1 MAGIYKLPEYK
12 QHPVAVSLMSGGMDD
27 EEFNAF
33 CADVESRGILF
44 PASLYE
50 GMVLDGWHRYRAAQR
65 TGSELKFIEYKGKDP
80 AGYIASCNVL
90 RRKLSSLQRA
100 LVGARLHRDHGITQ
114 REACKKLGISNEVI
128 TLVLK
133 TLDSK
138 NTKLIKRIE
147 SEGDFTRGLLKEEL
161 GDAGLLRVKPKSE
174 IDPSTLTN
182 SVFDM
187 GRTNGLVR
195 DIDGSRT
202 GDDYSKP
209 YEPEEQDNLEDDDGV
224 DELLAVGNG
233 LKAAQRASRK
243 PKISAAMVL
252 SEQFRALMADERAS
266 FMQMIWPIAKEIVEA
281 AEWSQYTPLMADE
294 FKTIIESTRKTKA
307 KSVDTP
313 LKALAR
319 ASKKDKAVA

>member
-1 MAGIYKLPEYK
+1 MSVYKLPEYK
-12 QHPVAVSLMSGGMDD
+12 QHPVALALMPGGMDD
-27 EEFNAF
+27 TEFDAF
-33 CADVESRGILF
+33 CADVEERGILF

-50 GMVLDGWHRYRAAQR
+50 GMVLDGWHRYRAAKR

-147 SEGDFTRGLLKEEL
+147 AEADFTRGMLKEEL
-161 GDAGLLRVKPKSE
+161 EDAGLLRAKPKT
-174 IDPSTLTN
+174 DVDVSTLTN

-187 GRTNGLVR
+187 GRTGGVAR
-195 DIDGSRT
+195 DTDGT
-202 GDDYSKP
+202 EG
-209 YEPEEQDNLEDDDGV
+209 EDDMD
-224 DELLAVGNG
+224 DLLGTSVGKG
-233 LKAAQRASRK
+233 LKADQRAARK
-243 PKISAAMVL
+243 PKETVSQTMQQQY
-252 SEQFRALMADERAS
+252 EALMHDEKIS
-266 FMQMIWPIAKEIVEA
+266 FLQMIWPTASKLLSEA
-281 AEWSQYTPLMADE
+281 GLSPKPALTV
-294 FKTIIESTRKTKA
+294 
-307 KSVDTP
+307 VDTP
-313 LKALAR
+313 LKALKR
-319 ASKKDKAVA
+319 STPRDLKKSKTA

>member
-1 MAGIYKLPEYK
+1 MSSGIYKLPEYK
-12 QHPVAVSLMSGGMDD
+12 QHPVALALMPGGMDD
-27 EEFNAF
+27 TEFDAF
-33 CADVESRGILF
+33 CADVEERGILF

-50 GMVLDGWHRYRAAQR
+50 GMVLDGWHRYRAAKR

-147 SEGDFTRGLLKEEL
+147 SEADFTRGMLKEEL
-161 GDAGLLRVKPKSE
+161 EDAGLLRAKPKT
-174 IDPSTLTN
+174 DVDVSTLTN

-187 GRTNGLVR
+187 A
-195 DIDGSRT
+195 RT
-202 GDDYSKP
+202 GGVPRDTDGT
-209 YEPEEQDNLEDDDGV
+209 EEDPEEDDGV
-224 DELLAVGNG
+224 GDILSVGKG
-233 LKAAQRASRK
+233 LKADQRAARR
-243 PKISAAMVL
+243 PKESAAMTL
-252 SEQFRALMADERAS
+252 SEGFRALMADERES
-266 FMQMIWPIAKEIVEA
+266 FMQMIWPVAKEIVRA
-281 AEWSQYTPLMADE
+281 AAWGQDFTKSAEE
-294 FKTIIESTRKTKA
+294 FKATVVANRKA
-307 KSVDTP
+307 SQDTP

-319 ASKKDKAVA
+319 GKKVASV

>member
-1 MAGIYKLPEYK
+1 VKQGNINMSSGIYKLPEYK
-12 QHPVAVSLMSGGMDD
+12 QHPVALALMPGGMDD

-33 CADVESRGILF
+33 CADVEERGILF

-50 GMVLDGWHRYRAAQR
+50 GMVLDGWHRYRAAKR

-147 SEGDFTRGLLKEEL
+147 AEADFTRGMLKEEL
-161 GDAGLLRVKPKSE
+161 EDAGLLRAKPKT
-174 IDPSTLTN
+174 DVDVSTLTN

-187 GRTNGLVR
+187 GRTGGVAR
-195 DIDGSRT
+195 DTDGT
-202 GDDYSKP
+202 DTED
-209 YEPEEQDNLEDDDGV
+209 DDDGV
-224 DELLAVGNG
+224 DDLLSVGKG
-233 LKAAQRASRK
+233 LKADQRAARK
-243 PKISAAMVL
+243 PKETVAQTMQQQY
-252 SEQFRALMADERAS
+252 EALMHDEKIS
-266 FMQMIWPIAKEIVEA
+266 FLQMIWPTACKLLNEAGLDAKPV
-281 AEWSQYTPLMADE
+281 L
-294 FKTIIESTRKTKA
+294 KV
-307 KSVDTP
+307 VDTP
-313 LKALAR
+313 LKALTR
-319 ASKKDKAVA
+319 AAKGKKVAA

>member
-1 MAGIYKLPEYK
+1 MSGIYALPEYN
-12 QHPVAVSLMSGGMDD
+12 QHPVALALMPGGMDNT
-27 EEFNAF
+27 EFDAF
-33 CADVESRGILF
+33 CADVEERGILF

-50 GMVLDGWHRYRAAQR
+50 GMVLDGWHRYRAAKR

-147 SEGDFTRGLLKEEL
+147 AEADFTRGMLKEEL
-161 GDAGLLRVKPKSE
+161 EDAGLLRAKPKT
-174 IDPSTLTN
+174 DVDVSTLTN

-187 GRTNGLVR
+187 GRTGGVARDTNGTE
-195 DIDGSRT
+195 DDEDG
-202 GDDYSKP
+202 G
-209 YEPEEQDNLEDDDGV
+209 DDDGV
-224 DELLAVGNG
+224 DDLLSVGKG
-233 LKAAQRASRK
+233 LKADQRAARK
-243 PKISAAMVL
+243 PRETAAQTMQQQYEALMHDEKISFL
-252 SEQFRALMADERAS
+252 
-266 FMQMIWPIAKEIVEA
+266 QMIWPTACKLLNEAGLDAKPV
-281 AEWSQYTPLMADE
+281 L
-294 FKTIIESTRKTKA
+294 KV
-307 KSVDTP
+307 VDTP
-313 LKALAR
+313 LKALTR
-319 ASKKDKAVA
+319 ASKGKKAAA

>member
-1 MAGIYKLPEYK
+1 MSSGIYKLPEYT
-12 QHPVAVSLMSGGMDD
+12 QHPVALALMPGGMDD
-27 EEFNAF
+27 TEFDAF
-33 CADVESRGILF
+33 CADVEERGILF

-50 GMVLDGWHRYRAAQR
+50 GQVLDGWHRYRAAKR

-147 SEGDFTRGLLKEEL
+147 AEADFTRGMLKEEL
-161 GDAGLLRVKPKSE
+161 EDAGLLRAKPKT
-174 IDPSTLTN
+174 DVDVSTLTN

-187 GRTNGLVR
+187 GRTGGVAR
-195 DIDGSRT
+195 DTDGT
-202 GDDYSKP
+202 ED
-209 YEPEEQDNLEDDDGV
+209 EEDDDGV
-224 DELLAVGNG
+224 DELLAVGKG
-233 LKAAQRASRK
+233 LKADQRAARK
-243 PKISAAMVL
+243 PKETVSQTMQQQY
-252 SEQFRALMADERAS
+252 EALMHDEKIS
-266 FMQMIWPIAKEIVEA
+266 FLQMIWPTASKLLSEA
-281 AEWSQYTPLMADE
+281 GL
-294 FKTIIESTRKTKA
+294 STKPALTV
-307 KSVDTP
+307 VDTP
-313 LKALAR
+313 LKALTR
-319 ASKKDKAVA
+319 ASKKAATA